1 MGQPSTI
8 PSSIL
13 SPTRQVAYAWF
24 LCKMSF
30 EDYFHWR
37 GVLGEERRVI
47 QDYSILGKDISGRD
61 LPKSLTIYSIRGL
74 HRISH

>member
-1 MGQPSTI
+1 
-8 PSSIL
+8 
-13 SPTRQVAYAWF
+13 
-24 LCKMSF
+24 MSF

-37 GVLGEERRVI
+37 GVLGEERGVI